1 MRFQRGQSGNPGGRP
16 RMPEKLRLA
25 LEALSEKA
33 VERLGALLDHH
44 SGAIRLRAAER
55 ILDRAWG
62 RPAIA
67 VDIGELPETSVSRMS
82 TAALERL
89 VAEIEKVATK
99 QVPGES

>member
-16 RMPEKLRLA
+16 RMPENLRQT

-33 VERLGALLDHH
+33 AERLCALLDHH

-67 VDIGELPETSVSRMS
+67 VDIGELPESAVSRMS
-82 TAALERL
+82 TAALESL
-89 VAEIEKVATK
+89 VAEIEKIASK
-99 QVPGES
+99 QGSGAS